1 MNNLL
6 TIEQHFLS
14 TANAIEGLKLRDL
27 RRLTTADVNAQKKK
41 FETSLQ
47 LSQIVAE
54 GFEWYKSECGRA
66 TMQNEGISWTAD
78 EFAMKVYGYQKSFF
92 YKLVKAGK
100 IASEQV
106 EAYKT
111 AEPEN
116 RTIEGLLKF
125 DRTGETNATAGEGT
139 EGEGEGEG
147 EGTETSTA
155 PTNMINFTYKAPD
168 GSYKVSVKVDSRG
181 LVQAT
186 GTQQQILDAINLLTA
201 AIK

>member
-1 MNNLL
+1 MSNLL

-54 GFEWYKSECGRA
+54 GYEWFKSECGRT
-66 TMQNEGISWTAD
+66 TMANEGISWTAD
-78 EFAMKVYGYQKSFF
+78 EFAVKVYGYQKSFF

-100 IASEQV
+100 VTAEQV

-125 DRTGETNATAGEGT
+125 DRTGETNATAEGENDG

-147 EGTETSTA
+147 ESTPQ
-155 PTNMINFTYKAPD
+155 PTNLITFTYKATD
-168 GSYKVSVKVDSRG
+168 GTKVSVKMDSRG
-181 LVQAT
+181 LVQTSNTEAE
-186 GTQQQILDAINLLTA
+186 IMHAINLLIL

>member
-125 DRTGETNATAGEGT
+125 DRTGETNATAETDGENE
-139 EGEGEGEG
+139 EGE
-147 EGTETSTA
+147 STPQ
-155 PTNMINFTYKAPD
+155 PTNMITFTYKAPD
-168 GSYKVSVKVDSRG
+168 GSKVSVKVDSRG
-181 LVQAT
+181 LVQT
-186 GTQQQILDAINLLTA
+186 NNTQDEILQAINLLKQ

>member
-47 LSQIVAE
+47 LSQVVAH
-54 GFEWYKSECGRA
+54 GYEWFKSESGRA
-66 TMQNEGISWTAD
+66 TMLNEGISWTAD
-78 EFAMKVYGYQKSFF
+78 DFALKVYGYQKSFF

-100 IASEQV
+100 IADEKI

-111 AEPEN
+111 AETEN

-125 DRTGETNATAGEGT
+125 DRTGETNATAETDGET
-139 EGEGEGEG
+139 DGENEES
-147 EGTETSTA
+147 ESTPQ
-155 PTNMINFTYKAPD
+155 PTNMLTFTYKAPD
-168 GSYKVSVKVDSRG
+168 GSKVSVKVDSRG
-181 LVQAT
+181 LVQT
-186 GTQQQILDAINLLTA
+186 NNTQDEILQAINLLKQ

>member
-1 MNNLL
+1 MSNLL

-47 LSQIVAE
+47 LSQIVAQ
-54 GFEWYKSECGRA
+54 GFEWFKSEAGKA
-66 TMQNEGISWTAD
+66 TMLNEGIAWTAD
-78 EFAMKVYGYQKSFF
+78 EFALKVYGYQKSFF
-92 YKLVKAGK
+92 YKLVKAGN

-106 EAYKT
+106 EAYKA

-125 DRTGETNATAGEGT
+125 DRTGETSTTADGET
-139 EGEGEGEG
+139 DGETDGE
-147 EGTETSTA
+147 STPQ
-155 PTNMINFTYKAPD
+155 PTNMITFTYKAPD
-168 GSYKVSVKVDSRG
+168 GSKVSVKVDSRG
-181 LVQAT
+181 LVKTDNSTAE
-186 GTQQQILDAINLLTA
+186 ILEAINLLKT

>member
-1 MNNLL
+1 MSNLL

-111 AEPEN
+111 AETEN

-125 DRTGETNATAGEGT
+125 DRTGETSTAGEGT

-147 EGTETSTA
+147 EGESTPQA
-155 PTNMINFTYKAPD
+155 TNMITFTYKE
-168 GSYKVSVKVDSRG
+168 GNTKVSVKVDSRG
-181 LVQAT
+181 LVQT
-186 GTQQQILDAINLLTA
+186 TNTRDEIIQAINLLKT

>member
-1 MNNLL
+1 MSNLL

-47 LSQIVAE
+47 LSQIVAQ
-54 GFEWYKSECGRA
+54 GYEWFKSEAGRA
-66 TMQNEGISWTAD
+66 TMLNEGISWTAD
-78 EFAMKVYGYQKSFF
+78 DFALKVYGYQKSFF

-100 IASEQV
+100 IAGEQV
-106 EAYKT
+106 EAYKS

-125 DRTGETNATAGEGT
+125 DRTGETNATAETDGET
-139 EGEGEGEG
+139 DDENEESE
-147 EGTETSTA
+147 STPQ
-155 PTNMINFTYKAPD
+155 PTNMLTFTYKAPD
-168 GSYKVSVKVDSRG
+168 GSKVSVKVDSRG
-181 LVQAT
+181 LVQT
-186 GTQQQILDAINLLTA
+186 NNTQDEIIQAINLLKT

>member
-1 MNNLL
+1 MSNLL

-47 LSQIVAE
+47 LSQIVAQ
-54 GFEWYKSECGRA
+54 GYEWYKSECGRA

-100 IASEQV
+100 ISAEQV

-111 AEPEN
+111 AETEN

-125 DRTGETNATAGEGT
+125 DRTGETNATA
-139 EGEGEGEG
+139 EGETDGEGEG
-147 EGTETSTA
+147 EGTETSPQA
-155 PTNMINFTYKAPD
+155 TNMLSFTYKAPD
-168 GSYKVSVKVDSRG
+168 GTKVSVKVDSRG
-181 LVQAT
+181 LVQ
-186 GTQQQILDAINLLTA
+186 TQNSVNEILHAINLLTT

>member
-47 LSQIVAE
+47 LSQVVAH
-54 GFEWYKSECGRA
+54 GYEWFKSESGRA
-66 TMQNEGISWTAD
+66 TMLNEGISWTAD
-78 EFAMKVYGYQKSFF
+78 DFALKVYGYQKSFF

-100 IASEQV
+100 IADEKI
-106 EAYKT
+106 EAYKS

-125 DRTGETNATAGEGT
+125 DRTGETNATAES
-139 EGEGEGEG
+139 ESDSDSEENES
-147 EGTETSTA
+147 ESTPQ
-155 PTNMINFTYKAPD
+155 PTNMITFTYKAPD
-168 GSYKVSVKVDSRG
+168 GTKVSVKVDSRG
-181 LVQAT
+181 LVQT
-186 GTQQQILDAINLLTA
+186 NNTQDEILQAINLLKQ

>member
-1 MNNLL
+1 MSNLL

-47 LSQIVAE
+47 LRQIVAD
-54 GFEWYKSECGRA
+54 GYEWFKSECGRA
-66 TMQNEGISWTAD
+66 TMLNEGISWTAD
-78 EFAMKVYGYQKSFF
+78 EFATKVYGYQKSFF

-100 IASEQV
+100 IVAEQV

-125 DRTGETNATAGEGT
+125 DRTGETNATAEGDN
-139 EGEGEGEG
+139 EGEGEEEG
-147 EGTETSTA
+147 EGTETSPQA
-155 PTNMINFTYKAPD
+155 TNLFTFTYKAED
-168 GSYKVSVKVDSRG
+168 GTKVSVKVDSRG
-181 LVQAT
+181 LIQT
-186 GTQQQILDAINLLTA
+186 TNTSDEINQ
-201 AIK
+201 AIKLFTQAIK

>member
-47 LSQIVAE
+47 LSQVVAH
-54 GFEWYKSECGRA
+54 GYEWFKSESGRA
-66 TMQNEGISWTAD
+66 TMQNEGIAWTAD
-78 EFAMKVYGYQKSFF
+78 DFALKVYGYQKSFF

-100 IASEQV
+100 IADEKI
-106 EAYKT
+106 EAY
-111 AEPEN
+111 

-125 DRTGETNATAGEGT
+125 DRTGETNATAETDGESET
-139 EGEGEGEG
+139 DGETDGE
-147 EGTETSTA
+147 STPQ
-155 PTNMINFTYKAPD
+155 PTNMITFTYKAPD
-168 GSYKVSVKVDSRG
+168 GSKVSVKVDSRG
-181 LVQAT
+181 LVQ
-186 GTQQQILDAINLLTA
+186 TQNTTAEIIEAINLLKQ

>member
-47 LSQIVAE
+47 LSQVVAH
-54 GFEWYKSECGRA
+54 GYEWFKSESGRA

-78 EFAMKVYGYQKSFF
+78 DFALKVYGYQKSFF

-100 IASEQV
+100 IADEKI

-111 AEPEN
+111 AETEN

-125 DRTGETNATAGEGT
+125 DRTGETNATAETDGESET
-139 EGEGEGEG
+139 DGETDGE
-147 EGTETSTA
+147 STPQ
-155 PTNMINFTYKAPD
+155 PTNMITFTYKAPD
-168 GSYKVSVKVDSRG
+168 GSKVSVKVDSRG
-181 LVQAT
+181 LVQ
-186 GTQQQILDAINLLTA
+186 TQNTTAEIIEAINLLKQ

>member
-1 MNNLL
+1 MSNLL

-47 LSQIVAE
+47 LSQIVAQ
-54 GFEWYKSECGRA
+54 GYEWFKSEAGRA
-66 TMQNEGISWTAD
+66 TMLNEGISWTAD
-78 EFAMKVYGYQKSFF
+78 DFALKVYGYQKSFF

-100 IASEQV
+100 VTAEQV

-116 RTIEGLLKF
+116 RTIEGILKF
-125 DRTGETNATAGEGT
+125 DRTGETNATAES
-139 EGEGEGEG
+139 ESDSDSEENES
-147 EGTETSTA
+147 ESTPQ
-155 PTNMINFTYKAPD
+155 PTNLITFTYKAPD
-168 GSYKVSVKVDSRG
+168 GTKVSVKVDSRG
-181 LVQAT
+181 LVQ
-186 GTQQQILDAINLLTA
+186 TQNSTAEILEAINLLKQ

>member
-47 LSQIVAE
+47 LSQVVAH
-54 GFEWYKSECGRA
+54 GYEWFKSESGRA
-66 TMQNEGISWTAD
+66 TMLNEGISWTAD
-78 EFAMKVYGYQKSFF
+78 DFALKVYGYQKSFF

-100 IASEQV
+100 IADEKI
-106 EAYKT
+106 EAYKS

-125 DRTGETNATAGEGT
+125 DRTGETNATAETDGESET
-139 EGEGEGEG
+139 DGETDGE
-147 EGTETSTA
+147 STPQ
-155 PTNMINFTYKAPD
+155 PTNMITFTYKAPD
-168 GSYKVSVKVDSRG
+168 GSKVSVKVDSRG
-181 LVQAT
+181 LVQ
-186 GTQQQILDAINLLTA
+186 TQNTTAEIIEAINLLKQ

>member
-47 LSQIVAE
+47 LSQIVAQ
-54 GFEWYKSECGRA
+54 GYEWFKSEAGRA
-66 TMQNEGISWTAD
+66 TMLNEGISWTAD
-78 EFAMKVYGYQKSFF
+78 DFALKVYGYQKSFF

-100 IASEQV
+100 VTAEQV

-111 AEPEN
+111 AETEN

-125 DRTGETNATAGEGT
+125 DRTGETNATAEGETDG

-147 EGTETSTA
+147 ESTPQ
-155 PTNMINFTYKAPD
+155 PTNLITFTYKAPD
-168 GSYKVSVKVDSRG
+168 GTKVSVKVDSRG
-181 LVQAT
+181 LVQ
-186 GTQQQILDAINLLTA
+186 TQNSTAEILEAINLLKQ

>member
-1 MNNLL
+1 MSNLL

-47 LSQIVAE
+47 LSQIVAD
-54 GFEWYKSECGRA
+54 GYEWYKSECGRA

-100 IASEQV
+100 IADEQV

-125 DRTGETNATAGEGT
+125 DRTGETNATAES

-147 EGTETSTA
+147 EGESTPQA
-155 PTNMINFTYKAPD
+155 TNMITFTYKE
-168 GSYKVSVKVDSRG
+168 GNTKVSVKIDSRG
-181 LVQAT
+181 LVQT
-186 GTQQQILDAINLLTA
+186 TNTRDEIIQAINLLKT

>member
-1 MNNLL
+1 MSNLL

-47 LSQIVAE
+47 LSQVVAH
-54 GFEWYKSECGRA
+54 GYEWFKSEAGRA
-66 TMQNEGISWTAD
+66 TMLNEGISWTAD
-78 EFAMKVYGYQKSFF
+78 DFALKVYGYQKSFF

-100 IASEQV
+100 VTAEQV

-125 DRTGETNATAGEGT
+125 DRTGETNATAESDS
-139 EGEGEGEG
+139 ESDSEENES
-147 EGTETSTA
+147 ESTPQ
-155 PTNMINFTYKAPD
+155 PTNMLTFTYKAPD
-168 GSYKVSVKVDSRG
+168 GTKVSVKVDSRG
-181 LVQAT
+181 LVQ
-186 GTQQQILDAINLLTA
+186 TQNSTAEILEAINLLKQ

>member
-47 LSQIVAE
+47 LSQIVAQ
-54 GFEWYKSECGRA
+54 GYEWFKSEAGRA
-66 TMQNEGISWTAD
+66 TMLNEGISWTAD
-78 EFAMKVYGYQKSFF
+78 DFAMKVYGYQKSFF

-100 IASEQV
+100 VTAEQV

-125 DRTGETNATAGEGT
+125 DRTGETNATA

-155 PTNMINFTYKAPD
+155 PTNMITFTYKAPD
-168 GSYKVSVKVDSRG
+168 GSKVSVKVDSRG
-181 LVQAT
+181 LVQT
-186 GTQQQILDAINLLTA
+186 SNTQDEIKQAIKLLTQ

>member
-66 TMQNEGISWTAD
+66 TMANEGISWTAD

-100 IASEQV
+100 IAGEQV

-125 DRTGETNATAGEGT
+125 DRTGETNATAGEGET
-139 EGEGEGEG
+139 DGEGEG

-155 PTNMINFTYKAPD
+155 PTNMITFTYKATD
-168 GSYKVSVKVDSRG
+168 GTKVSVKVDTRG
-181 LVQAT
+181 LVKTDNSTAE
-186 GTQQQILDAINLLTA
+186 ILEAINLLKQ

>member
-1 MNNLL
+1 MSNLL

-47 LSQIVAE
+47 LSQIVAD
-54 GFEWYKSECGRA
+54 GYEWFKSECGRA

-78 EFAMKVYGYQKSFF
+78 EFATKVYGYQKSFF

-100 IASEQV
+100 VTAEQV

-125 DRTGETNATAGEGT
+125 DRTGETNATAEGEN

-147 EGTETSTA
+147 ESTPQA
-155 PTNMINFTYKAPD
+155 TNMLSFTYKNPET
-168 GSYKVSVKVDSRG
+168 GEKVSVKVDSRG
-181 LVQAT
+181 LVKTENSTAE
-186 GTQQQILDAINLLTA
+186 ILEAINLLKQ

>member
-54 GFEWYKSECGRA
+54 GYEWFKSECGRT
-66 TMQNEGISWTAD
+66 TMANEGISWTAD
-78 EFAMKVYGYQKSFF
+78 DFALKVYGYQKSFF

-100 IASEQV
+100 VTAEQV

-125 DRTGETNATAGEGT
+125 DRTGETNATAEGEND
-139 EGEGEGEG
+139 GEGEGEG

-155 PTNMINFTYKAPD
+155 PTNLITFTYKAPD
-168 GSYKVSVKVDSRG
+168 GSKVSVKVDTRG
-181 LVQAT
+181 LVKTENSTAE
-186 GTQQQILDAINLLTA
+186 ILEAINLLKQ

>member
-1 MNNLL
+1 MSNLL

-47 LSQIVAE
+47 LSQIVAQ
-54 GFEWYKSECGRA
+54 GYEWFKSEAGRA
-66 TMQNEGISWTAD
+66 TMLNEGISWTAD
-78 EFAMKVYGYQKSFF
+78 DFALKVYGYQKSFF

-100 IASEQV
+100 VTAEQV

-125 DRTGETNATAGEGT
+125 DRTGETNATAES
-139 EGEGEGEG
+139 ESDSDSEENES
-147 EGTETSTA
+147 ESTPQ
-155 PTNMINFTYKAPD
+155 PTNLITFTYKAPD
-168 GSYKVSVKVDSRG
+168 GTKVSVKVDSRG
-181 LVQAT
+181 LVQ
-186 GTQQQILDAINLLTA
+186 TQNSTAEILEAINLLKQ

>member
-47 LSQIVAE
+47 LSQIVAQ
-54 GFEWYKSECGRA
+54 GYEWFKSESGRA
-66 TMQNEGISWTAD
+66 TMLNEGISWTAD
-78 EFAMKVYGYQKSFF
+78 EFATKVYGYQKSFF

-100 IASEQV
+100 ITGEQV

-125 DRTGETNATAGEGT
+125 DRTGETSTAGEGET
-139 EGEGEGEG
+139 DGEGEG

-155 PTNMINFTYKAPD
+155 PTNMITFTYKAPD
-168 GSYKVSVKVDSRG
+168 GSKVSVKVDSRG
-181 LVQAT
+181 LVKTENSTAE
-186 GTQQQILDAINLLTA
+186 ILEAINLLKQ

>member
-47 LSQIVAE
+47 LSQVVAH
-54 GFEWYKSECGRA
+54 GYEWFKSESGRA
-66 TMQNEGISWTAD
+66 TMLNEGISWTAD
-78 EFAMKVYGYQKSFF
+78 DFALKVYGYQKSFF

-100 IASEQV
+100 IADEKI

-111 AEPEN
+111 AETEN

-125 DRTGETNATAGEGT
+125 DRTGETNATAETDGET
-139 EGEGEGEG
+139 DSENEESE
-147 EGTETSTA
+147 STPQ
-155 PTNMINFTYKAPD
+155 PTNMITFTYKAPD
-168 GSYKVSVKVDSRG
+168 GSKVSVKVDSRG
-181 LVQAT
+181 LVQT
-186 GTQQQILDAINLLTA
+186 NNTQDEILQAINLLKQ

>member
-1 MNNLL
+1 MSNLL

-54 GFEWYKSECGRA
+54 GYEWFKSECGRT
-66 TMQNEGISWTAD
+66 TMANEGISWTAD
-78 EFAMKVYGYQKSFF
+78 DFALKVYGYQKSFF

-100 IASEQV
+100 VTAEQV

-125 DRTGETNATAGEGT
+125 DRTGETSATAEGET
-139 EGEGEGEG
+139 EGEGEG
-147 EGTETSTA
+147 EGTETSPQA
-155 PTNMINFTYKAPD
+155 TNLFTFTYKATD
-168 GSYKVSVKVDSRG
+168 GTKVSVKVDSRG
-181 LVQAT
+181 LVQT
-186 GTQQQILDAINLLTA
+186 SNTA
-201 AIK
+201 DEIKQAIKLFTQAIK

>member
-1 MNNLL
+1 MSNLL

-47 LSQIVAE
+47 LSQIVAD
-54 GFEWYKSECGRA
+54 GYEWYKSECGRA

-100 IASEQV
+100 ITAEQV

-125 DRTGETNATAGEGT
+125 DRTGETNATAEGEN
-139 EGEGEGEG
+139 EGEGEGE
-147 EGTETSTA
+147 STPQA
-155 PTNMINFTYKAPD
+155 TNMITFTYKE
-168 GSYKVSVKVDSRG
+168 GNTKVSVKVDSRG
-181 LVQAT
+181 LVQT
-186 GTQQQILDAINLLTA
+186 TNTRDEIIQAINLLKT

>member
-1 MNNLL
+1 MSNLL

-54 GFEWYKSECGRA
+54 GYEWFKSECGRT
-66 TMQNEGISWTAD
+66 TMANEGISWTAD
-78 EFAMKVYGYQKSFF
+78 DFALKVYGYQKSFF

-100 IASEQV
+100 VTAEQV

-125 DRTGETNATAGEGT
+125 DRTGETNATAESDSDSDS
-139 EGEGEGEG
+139 EENEES
-147 EGTETSTA
+147 ESTPQ
-155 PTNMINFTYKAPD
+155 PTNLITFTYKAPD
-168 GSYKVSVKVDSRG
+168 GSKVSVKVDSRG
-181 LVQAT
+181 LVQ
-186 GTQQQILDAINLLTA
+186 TQNSTAEILEAINLLKQ